1 MNKNVNKKAIMTSFL
16 ITVILAL
23 IIFVPTCYGISKL
36 FRLSDQA
43 KEGFDD
49 FADTL
54 TKLPTSEQKKT
65 SEILIL
71 DQDTFVIAYN
81 AHQNTK
87 LCTAQNDCG
96 ESLYPAAECAGQSCL
111 CLCQEFKDTGFKAE
125 GEDIICADTGRVC
138 KKTGNIQF
146 ASGLLI
152 SNFYLDKKTPSAPDI
167 TEGYFQNGFILARG
181 ELAFSGFR
189 YPFQNIRRQFFFI
202 TAQGNTIYICKQEE
216 GCKIRS

>member
-1 MNKNVNKKAIMTSFL
+1 MNQKAIMTSFL

-23 IIFVPTCYGISKL
+23 VIFVPTCYGISKL

-43 KEGFDD
+43 KGSFDN
-49 FADTL
+49 FAKVL
-54 TKLPTSEQKKT
+54 EQLPSSENKKT

-96 ESLYPAAECAGQSCL
+96 ESIYPAAECAGQSCL
-111 CLCQEFKDTGFKAE
+111 CLCREFEDTGFKAE
-125 GEDIICADTGRVC
+125 GEDILCADTGRAC
-138 KKTGNIQF
+138 KKMGNIQF
-146 ASGLLI
+146 ASGLLL
-152 SNFYLDKKTPSAPDI
+152 SGFYVDQEKSVPNTAS
-167 TEGYFQNGFILARG
+167 GYFQNGFILARG

-189 YPFQNIRRQFFFI
+189 YFFQNIRRQFFFL
-202 TAQGNTIYICKQEE
+202 TAQRDTIYICKQEE

>member
-1 MNKNVNKKAIMTSFL
+1 MTSFL
-16 ITVILAL
+16 ITVILAI

-43 KEGFDD
+43 KGSFDN
-49 FADTL
+49 FAEAI
-54 TKLPTSEQKKT
+54 TKLPASEQKKT

-71 DQDTFVIAYN
+71 DQDTFVVAYN
-81 AHQNTK
+81 ANQNTK

-96 ESLYPAAECAGQSCL
+96 ESIYPAAECAGKSCL
-111 CLCQEFKDTGFKAE
+111 CLCQKFEDTGFKSE
-125 GEDIICADTGRVC
+125 GEDISCIDIGRVC
-138 KKTGNIQF
+138 KKMDNIQF

-152 SNFYLDKKTPSAPDI
+152 NNFYLDKKIQSAPN
-167 TEGYFQNGFILARG
+167 TAEGYFQNGFILARG

-202 TAQGNTIYICKQEE
+202 TAEGNTISLCKQEQ
-216 GCKIRS
+216 GCKIRSQP